1 MSDEPLVRERS
12 SAVLWR
18 TLVSDLRVNESL
30 NRLRAEALVSLPL
43 A

>member
-1 MSDEPLVRERS
+1 MSDEPLVRVGRS
-12 SAVLWR
+12 MAR
-18 TLVSDLRVNESL
+18 TLVSYLRVNESL